1 MGSSERYVEI
11 ASGHI
16 TNRGRADLLTNLP
29 NLIGKGKD
37 LHELYHSW
45 YTFDDEARRHLNGKN
60 SISSFKGSYYLDKI
74 ILDIDKKNL
83 PDKDFLSFVRF
94 LVSAELIDD
103 LGIKDE
109 HIQIWFSGTGFHIVL
124 PNLFGF
130 TPSVTLP
137 FSVKSTLQDVFPDC
151 DPIYDGARLI
161 RAPFSYNKKSGLF
174 KIPLT
179 ITQLNKLSFDD
190 IQSCASTIPDEIDL
204 LKYEFKDV
212 APYLKQYLKLQSDR
226 IIQSAT
232 TKRSAFDIDPTT
244 VVTCMQTVLSNPP
257 VPGERND
264 SMMRLAAWMRRNG
277 MPQQIVYQT
286 LLEWSGNEE
295 EALSTTSSEFKTG
308 YNYWCDDEIMS
319 KHCDPK
325 CIHFK
330 RKDYSLALESAETLA
345 ERYVEFI
352 KKGISEKAFNFKD
365 LYNLNYDFW
374 VLPGELMIIL
384 GDTGMGKSTYVSN
397 LCIMLRKHR
406 IMYLSLENTWH
417 LTYKRMCQI
426 VQGYTENE
434 VKKYHNELENVDNL
448 YSLFDHIQFGHIPP
462 DVDKLQ
468 ETVAYQRPH
477 IVVVDTTDELH
488 VKNVHND
495 FERMNHIIVKLKDI
509 ATNQDCIVLA
519 VHHVNKESAKNGI
532 IDLHSA
538 KGTSTVVQKA
548 DKVLTINGTENHT
561 DRMIYSEK
569 NRDGG
574 KLKMMF
580 EFDKKLMTFKNKN
593 TPTVG
598 DYS

>member
-1 MGSSERYVEI
+1 
-11 ASGHI
+11 
-16 TNRGRADLLTNLP
+16 
-29 NLIGKGKD
+29 
-37 LHELYHSW
+37 
-45 YTFDDEARRHLNGKN
+45 
-60 SISSFKGSYYLDKI
+60 
-74 ILDIDKKNL
+74 
-83 PDKDFLSFVRF
+83 
-94 LVSAELIDD
+94 
-103 LGIKDE
+103 
-109 HIQIWFSGTGFHIVL
+109 
-124 PNLFGF
+124 
-130 TPSVTLP
+130 
-137 FSVKSTLQDVFPDC
+137 
-151 DPIYDGARLI
+151 
-161 RAPFSYNKKSGLF
+161 
-174 KIPLT
+174 
-179 ITQLNKLSFDD
+179 
-190 IQSCASTIPDEIDL
+190 
-204 LKYEFKDV
+204 
-212 APYLKQYLKLQSDR
+212 
-226 IIQSAT
+226 
-232 TKRSAFDIDPTT
+232 
-244 VVTCMQTVLSNPP
+244 
-257 VPGERND
+257 
-264 SMMRLAAWMRRNG
+264 
-277 MPQQIVYQT
+277 
-286 LLEWSGNEE
+286 
-295 EALSTTSSEFKTG
+295 
-308 YNYWCDDEIMS
+308 
-319 KHCDPK
+319 
-325 CIHFK
+325 
-330 RKDYSLALESAETLA
+330 
-345 ERYVEFI
+345 
-352 KKGISEKAFNFKD
+352 
-365 LYNLNYDFW
+365 
-374 VLPGELMIIL
+374 MIIL